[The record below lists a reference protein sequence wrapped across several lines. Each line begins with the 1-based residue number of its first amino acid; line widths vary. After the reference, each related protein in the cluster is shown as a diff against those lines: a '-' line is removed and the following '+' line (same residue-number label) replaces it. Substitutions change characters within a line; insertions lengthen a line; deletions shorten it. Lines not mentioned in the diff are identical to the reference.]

1 MTKQEDKYAK
11 RRLRTSYITSLTSI
25 TLMLFVLGFFGLLI
39 LHANS
44 IKKHVKENIRMKVFM
59 HSNVKE
65 AEIYRLQKTLDATDG
80 IKSTNYISPEEGAKQ
95 YSEEIGEDFVKFLD
109 GVNPIHGEIEVFLT
123 EQYANVDSLQ
133 NFADRIAKKPI
144 VEDVRFHEDYVKA
157 INDNI
162 TRISVYLLIFS
173 GFMLLISMVLIS
185 NTIRLSIYAQR
196 FLIRTMKLIGATK
209 GFIRSPFVWRSIFQG
224 FLSAVLASVLLAY
237 MLYKLQEDYADLV
250 TLENLP
256 IYLMVFGGLVTLG
269 MIITGIST
277 FFAVNKY
284 LKINMDKLYMI

>member
-95 YSEEIGEDFVKFLD
+95 YSEEIGEDL
-109 GVNPIHGEIEVFLT
+109 
-123 EQYANVDSLQ
+123 
-133 NFADRIAKKPI
+133 
-144 VEDVRFHEDYVKA
+144 
-157 INDNI
+157 
-162 TRISVYLLIFS
+162 
-173 GFMLLISMVLIS
+173 
-185 NTIRLSIYAQR
+185 
-196 FLIRTMKLIGATK
+196 
-209 GFIRSPFVWRSIFQG
+209 
-224 FLSAVLASVLLAY
+224 
-237 MLYKLQEDYADLV
+237 
-250 TLENLP
+250 
-256 IYLMVFGGLVTLG
+256 
-269 MIITGIST
+269 
-277 FFAVNKY
+277 
-284 LKINMDKLYMI
+284 